1 MFNSVSRTYCHVTA
15 IFIRILVCDTL
26 TVLRCDRMPF
36 FTRGQGKIFRDPI
49 GGKCLS
55 VKDMFHLTQS
65 SHSFPDSHHRP
76 MYFPPKY
83 KIARLLF
90 GRRESRYFRRS
101 FHSYPGGGCNLYE
114 ARSSQKLRFLIM
126 KVFCLHIRS
135 MNLKANSGWLEG
147 PLNFCAEK
155 YKPQEEFLNNTR
167 LEGLQFPLISKF

>member
-1 MFNSVSRTYCHVTA
+1 MLHFEMISFLIFDAACSPFWLALVISMPCPTRCLTHFLHVTT

-26 TVLRCDRMPF
+26 TVLRCDWMPF

-55 VKDMFHLTQS
+55 VMDMFHLTQS

-90 GRRESRYFRRS
+90 GRRESCYFKRS

-135 MNLKANSGWLEG
+135 MNLKANSG
-147 PLNFCAEK
+147 
-155 YKPQEEFLNNTR
+155 
-167 LEGLQFPLISKF
+167 